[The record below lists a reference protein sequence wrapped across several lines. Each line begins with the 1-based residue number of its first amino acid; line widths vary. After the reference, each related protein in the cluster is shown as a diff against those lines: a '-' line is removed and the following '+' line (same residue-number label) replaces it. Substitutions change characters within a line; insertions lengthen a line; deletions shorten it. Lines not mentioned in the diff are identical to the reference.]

1 MNWNGEERRA
11 GKDRRA
17 GERRRT
23 MRYGARKL
31 VIIDGLTWIDG
42 EGQDRRQHIRR
53 REDRQAIARRLL
65 EISNGR
71 RRVDS

>member
-1 MNWNGEERRA
+1 MSWNGEERRS

-31 VIIDGLTWIDG
+31 VIIDGLTWIDA
-42 EGQDRRQHIRR
+42 EGQERRQHIRR
-53 REDRQAIARRLL
+53 REDREAIVRRLL
-65 EISNGR
+65 EISR
-71 RRVDS
+71 